1 MAVNHRDFN
10 KIQKNYKI
18 NLDIYNVFLILRQSM
33 KDCNKIDS
41 YTLIEILLI

>member
-18 NLDIYNVFLILRQSM
+18 NLDICNVFFNFAPIHEGL
-33 KDCNKIDS
+33 
-41 YTLIEILLI
+41 